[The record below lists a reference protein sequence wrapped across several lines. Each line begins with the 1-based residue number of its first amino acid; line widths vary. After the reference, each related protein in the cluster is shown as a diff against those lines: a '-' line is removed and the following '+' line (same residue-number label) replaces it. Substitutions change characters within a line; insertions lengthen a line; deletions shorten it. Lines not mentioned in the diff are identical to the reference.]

1 MRHAKK
7 RELFKKCVFYAN
19 GPILLLY
26 LYDLVMESKLLRIEL
41 QPSSRATLNS
51 LINFMVENPIN
62 PKTEMAQKGYF
73 WDSVFFEE
81 VNDQNFIYIVV
92 KSEDFSSIMLN
103 ENNLVHTPFREIYEK
118 FQRDAWIPETY
129 TDIEEIFCF
138 NESMVFIT

>member
-1 MRHAKK
+1 
-7 RELFKKCVFYAN
+7 
-19 GPILLLY
+19 
-26 LYDLVMESKLLRIEL
+26 
-41 QPSSRATLNS
+41 
-51 LINFMVENPIN
+51 MVENPIN

-138 NESMVFIT
+138 NESMVFITWALSNARSSSAQALLMQLPRSEVIVFIWN